1 MYSGKR
7 FSTWDACETF
17 INEWTKDQGF
27 RIIKGQIHRDGEVE
41 LQQLIDLLQKFTE
54 DVIMIN

>member
-17 INEWTKDQGF
+17 INEWAKDQGF
-27 RIIKGQIHRDGEVE
+27 RIIKGRIHRDGDTIRRRTF
-41 LQQLIDLLQKFTE
+41 QCDCSHSYNSNSKS
-54 DVIMIN
+54 